1 MFRFLPSSFQHGGG
15 TKRAR
20 VGWDGDDAA
29 VVDSLHETDLASY
42 VDWPVTASKGATDA
56 GGSSEDSSPPR
67 LCLPTGNVIDDGTFC
82 PDDELFL
89 QARPPVRAVRA
100 SKRAVRVGHCMINS
114 TRVLDLQVQ
123 NLLRPL
129 YEGADDE
136 AGDSARAG
144 SGSDKHSGGLGLR
157 LDISPLSTMLSGEAL
172 ERARKS
178 CEDASGKA
186 GAPST
191 PATTSAPVAPRVVGK
206 AGSSSTRSHGA
217 ESSQAPPG
225 SPHGAMLDSLLEK
238 LELGEI
244 PLAGE
249 NAGPRAAPVL
259 VRPTAAPAPLGTA
272 GVASRGY
279 LHRQILH
286 SLFVS
291 EGATQLRKPAAGSE
305 NREAAGSRAQ

>member
-1 MFRFLPSSFQHGGG
+1 MFRFMPSSFQHGGG

-42 VDWPVTASKGATDA
+42 VDWPVAASRGAADA
-56 GGSSEDSSPPR
+56 GGSSEDGSPPR

-89 QARPPVRAVRA
+89 QARPLVRALRA
-100 SKRAVRVGHCMINS
+100 CRHVVRVVQCTVNAA
-114 TRVLDLQVQ
+114 RDLDLQIH
-123 NLLRPL
+123 NLLRPV
-129 YEGADDE
+129 YGGADDD
-136 AGDSARAG
+136 AGDSDRSG
-144 SGSDKHSGGLGLR
+144 SGIDKHSGGIGLR

-186 GAPST
+186 VAPST
-191 PATTSAPVAPRVVGK
+191 PAATSAPVVPRVVGK
-206 AGSSSTRSHGA
+206 AGSSSTQTRSA
-217 ESSQAPPG
+217 ESSQTPPA
-225 SPHGAMLDSLLEK
+225 SPHGAMLDSLLGK
-238 LELGEI
+238 LQLGEI

-249 NAGPRAAPVL
+249 NAGPRAAPVV

-291 EGATQLRKPAAGSE
+291 EGASQLRKPAAGSE
-305 NREAAGSRAQ
+305 KKEAAGSRA

>member
-1 MFRFLPSSFQHGGG
+1 
-15 TKRAR
+15 
-20 VGWDGDDAA
+20 
-29 VVDSLHETDLASY
+29 
-42 VDWPVTASKGATDA
+42 
-56 GGSSEDSSPPR
+56 
-67 LCLPTGNVIDDGTFC
+67 
-82 PDDELFL
+82 
-89 QARPPVRAVRA
+89 
-100 SKRAVRVGHCMINS
+100 
-114 TRVLDLQVQ
+114 VLVLGLLQVQ

-129 YEGADDE
+129 YGEPGGE
-136 AGDSARAG
+136 AGDAVRVAASSG
-144 SGSDKHSGGLGLR
+144 SGGSSGRSGGGGSGKADIGASGEGGGLGLR

-191 PATTSAPVAPRVVGK
+191 PTVTSTPVVPRVAPK
-206 AGSSSTRSHGA
+206 AAASSTDGGGRPGSRGA
-217 ESSQAPPG
+217 EGSQTPPA

-244 PLAGE
+244 PAAGE
-249 NAGPRAAPVL
+249 KEGPRAAPVV
-259 VRPTAAPAPLGTA
+259 VRPTPAPAPLGTA

-291 EGATQLRKPAAGSE
+291 EGANHLKGLATEGRAGGGGDGGGSSSDPASNSG
-305 NREAAGSRAQ
+305 RTSR